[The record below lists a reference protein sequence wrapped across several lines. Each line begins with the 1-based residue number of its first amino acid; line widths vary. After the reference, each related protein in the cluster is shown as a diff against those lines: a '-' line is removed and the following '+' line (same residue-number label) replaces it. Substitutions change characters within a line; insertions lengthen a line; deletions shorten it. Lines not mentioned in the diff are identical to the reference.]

1 MSCKGFP
8 VFLMIFVVVGLM
20 VSFNAC
26 ASIDTQEQIITKDL
40 YSNQLEVCGKEHGA
54 GRGNGSAISACVR
67 TFLYNRTQEY
77 CNGKGLTKDQCKVVL
92 KDVHRKESNYIDEI
106 VGEGVEK
113 GIIEP

>member
-1 MSCKGFP
+1 
-8 VFLMIFVVVGLM
+8 MIFVVVGLM

-40 YSNQLEVCGKEHGA
+40 YSNQLEVCGKEYGA
-54 GRGNGSAISACVR
+54 GTGNGSAISACVR

-92 KDVHRKESNYIDEI
+92 KDVHRKESIYLDEI
-106 VGEGVEK
+106 EEEGVEK
-113 GIIEP
+113 GILEPRLKLKER